1 MGNLNCAVCKSTEEV
16 INELQSNSSSL
27 DNSSKYNVEIT
38 ESYKETPLKINEN
51 KDNPFSAYSL
61 ALFQRFNL
69 LRTEP
74 LKFYSESNKYNLSNI
89 LEELINSN
97 DNTLGLTWSTKKE
110 KIINNI
116 MKNEKIPDIRS
127 KLFQIKKIFSK
138 EYDIKVYYA
147 KGQFSRIDDALW
159 NVLNGLKN
167 ISEDKLRKLLLNKI
181 DYCVIYSLSEDQ
193 LKIDN
198 DNDSNTDESG
208 GNHSNNG
215 VVSFFIFFNTKSKSS

>member
-1 MGNLNCAVCKSTEEV
+1 MGNLSCVACKNTEENSSELKSS
-16 INELQSNSSSL
+16 INSGSNSVSDKISTRFSL
-27 DNSSKYNVEIT
+27 EPQEKKENS
-38 ESYKETPLKINEN
+38 
-51 KDNPFSAYSL
+51 DNPFSAYSI

-74 LKFYSESNKYNLSNI
+74 LKFYSESNKYNISNI
-89 LEELINSN
+89 LEELIDNN
-97 DNTLGLTWSTKKE
+97 DNSLNVAWSTKKE
-110 KIINNI
+110 KIISGI
-116 MKNEKIPDIRS
+116 MQNEKIPDIRS

-181 DYCVIYSLSEDQ
+181 DYCVIYSMSEDQ
-193 LKIDN
+193 LKIN
-198 DNDSNTDESG
+198 IENENATDESLI
-208 GNHSNNG
+208 NNQNNNG
-215 VVSFFIFFNTKSKSS
+215 SVVSFFIFFNTKHKI